1 MDEILSF
8 IRPETAKDTLSSIEK
23 LDEQVEEL
31 IEKNNKNSGLFF
43 SLMTF
48 YNPENLEMMEKIYY
62 YLLANKLAKFRHAKI
77 ILNYYL
83 NKSEKEAID
92 FYYHSVKPFI
102 PVDYQLVSYLLEQ
115 KFYPEFQK
123 ILLDF
128 IGKRIILPE
137 SFETSYDFR
146 LEKIKF
152 PLTLLLKR
160 IEDHIATQVS
170 SDKFYQFK
178 FIVNRDISYCKKP
191 VCVIDGNNFL
201 LTQKG
206 EITLKT
212 IYQLKNLMDFVS
224 KTFDIFVFV
233 HQRHQKTI
241 NKLASFLN
249 SKIIYTPA
257 SFNDD
262 WFSLYFA
269 IKNNCYLL
277 SNDRFID
284 HIFLFDTLHES
295 DDLKNFL
302 EIKQIKFQQK
312 LIMPL
317 NYSKIIQ
324 GDNTKILIPGIT
336 GFYCHFF

>member
-1 MDEILSF
+1 MDEILTF
-8 IRPETAKDTLSSIEK
+8 IRPETVKETLSSIEK

-31 IEKNNKNSGLFF
+31 IDKNNKNAGLFF

-48 YNPENLEMMEKIYY
+48 YYPDNLEMMEKIYY
-62 YLLANKLAKFRHAKI
+62 YLLANKLAKFRHCKI
-77 ILNYYL
+77 LLNYYL
-83 NKSEKEAID
+83 NKSEKDAIE

-102 PVDYQLVSYLLEQ
+102 PVDYHLINFLIEKKSFL
-115 KFYPEFQK
+115 EFQK

-128 IGKRIILPE
+128 IGKRIIIPDI
-137 SFETSYDFR
+137 FENKTKLKY
-146 LEKIKF
+146 ETIKF
-152 PLTLLLKR
+152 PLTSLLKR
-160 IEDHIATQVS
+160 IEEHIATQVS
-170 SDKFYQFK
+170 PDKLYQFK
-178 FIVNRDISYCKKP
+178 FIVNRDISYCKKQ

-212 IYQLKNLMDFVS
+212 IFQLKNLMDFVS
-224 KTFDIFVFV
+224 KTFDIIVFV

-241 NKLASFLN
+241 NKLVSFLN